1 MGFTPVGVQ
10 VPPPAPTFSEPQFLT
25 IVIHCCRRPRRSFFW
40 SYTTVLSRYSP
51 ELLVNAKV
59 RHGQTPA
66 ALVAEQQHHFLVRGC
81 MRLQWF
87 PMAKL
92 DRDIV
97 QGRLACHPD
106 GYGFVVPD
114 DPNARGDI
122 FIPAGKMRHAA
133 HGDQVVVRIV
143 APDIKPARGRPSDK
157 PRKGPEGEVVK
168 VLARAREEVVGKIF
182 HYRQE
187 VFVAPLDPR
196 YHYTIRLVDDRADSL
211 EAGVIV
217 AASILVQPGKNQ
229 MPLGELAEVLGE
241 PDDPEIQYKI
251 VCRLHGI
258 PLEFPESV
266 LDEAEAAREISG
278 EELTDRE
285 DFREELTVTI
295 DGETARDFDDAIT
308 IDKNPDGSFILKVHI
323 ADVAHYVPSG
333 SSLDV
338 EALARGTSVYFPD
351 RAIPMLPPRLSNGL
365 CSLNPDVDRLAVTVV
380 MQVARKGQVEQASFH
395 NSVIRS
401 DERMTYTAVKK
412 ILLDNDPELRRR
424 YSHLVERFEWMLEL
438 CEILNARRRRAGAID
453 FDLPEAEIEYDA
465 NGGVRDIVRAERNKA
480 HRIIEEFMLLAN
492 QTVAE
497 YLESKSLPVVY
508 RIHEE
513 PDPTK
518 VESFLEVAVRFGY
531 SLEKSKSGSYPSRS
545 FQKFME
551 AVSGTKEGQFLSYL
565 MLRSFKQARYSVFN
579 QGHFGLAMQTYCHFT
594 SPIRRY
600 PDLAIHRLLK
610 QAISPEVDNDGG
622 EGASSANLE
631 AVADQSSDRERQAV
645 EAERAIMKWL
655 MADFMSAR
663 IGEEFDAFIVGMK
676 HNGFFVEILQH
687 YVEGFVPVQTL
698 WDDFYVFNARAHC
711 LIGEKSHKVF
721 SIGDQVRV
729 RVDKVNR
736 DRHLIDFSVVIET
749 PGKKKR
755 RRERGRPRA

>member
-1 MGFTPVGVQ
+1 MV
-10 VPPPAPTFSEPQFLT
+10 S
-25 IVIHCCRRPRRSFFW
+25 
-40 SYTTVLSRYSP
+40 
-51 ELLVNAKV
+51 
-59 RHGQTPA
+59 
-66 ALVAEQQHHFLVRGC
+66 
-81 MRLQWF
+81 
-87 PMAKL
+87 MAKFEQK
-92 DRDIV
+92 V
-97 QGRLACHPD
+97 VHGRLACHPD

-114 DPNARGDI
+114 DPNAAPGDI
-122 FIPAGKMRHAA
+122 FIPPGKMRNAT
-133 HGDQVVVRIV
+133 HGDQVAVRIGE
-143 APDIKPARGRPSDK
+143 PDGKQTRGKPTRK
-157 PRKGPEGEVVK
+157 PRQGAEGEILR
-168 VLARAREEVVGKIF
+168 VLSRAREEIVGKVF
-182 HYRQE
+182 RYRQE

-196 YHYTIRLVDDRADSL
+196 YHYTIRLVDEAADSL
-211 EAGVIV
+211 EEGVII

-229 MPLGELAEVLGE
+229 MPLGEVAEVLGQ
-241 PDDPEIQYKI
+241 PDDPEIQYRV
-251 VCRLHGI
+251 VCRQYGI
-258 PLEFPESV
+258 PLEFPESA
-266 LDEAEAAREISG
+266 LAQAEAAPEISE
-278 EELTDRE
+278 EELADRE

-308 IDKNPDGSFILKVHI
+308 IDKNPNGSFILKVHI
-323 ADVAHYVPSG
+323 ADVANYVPPG
-333 SSLDV
+333 SALDL
-338 EALARGTSVYFPD
+338 EALTRGTSVYFPD

-365 CSLNPDVDRLAVTVV
+365 CSLNPGVDRLAMTVV
-380 MQVARKGQVEQASFH
+380 MHVTRTGKVEQASFH

-401 DERMTYTAVKK
+401 NERMTYTAVKK
-412 ILLDNDPELRRR
+412 ILIDREAELRER
-424 YSHLVERFEWMLEL
+424 YSYLIPRFEWMLEL
-438 CEILNARRRRAGAID
+438 CDILTARRVKAGAID
-453 FDLPEAEIEYDA
+453 FDLPEAEIEYDV
-465 NGGVRDIVRAERNKA
+465 NGQVRDIVRAERNKA

-497 YLESKSLPVVY
+497 YLESNGLPVVY

-531 SLEKSKSGSYPSRS
+531 SLEKSKSGSYGSRS

-551 AVSGTKEGQFLSYL
+551 TVSGTKEGQFLAYL

-579 QGHFGLAMQTYCHFT
+579 QGHFGLAMETYCHFT

-610 QAISPEVDNDGG
+610 QAISPEADNDGG
-622 EGASSANLE
+622 ERASSANLE

-676 HNGFFVEILQH
+676 HNGFFVELLQH

-711 LIGEKSHKVF
+711 LIGEKTHKVY
-721 SIGDQVRV
+721 SIGDRIQV

-736 DRHLIDFSVVIET
+736 DRHLIDFSVVIAMPE
-749 PGKKKR
+749 KKKR
-755 RRERGRPRA
+755 RRERRRPPA